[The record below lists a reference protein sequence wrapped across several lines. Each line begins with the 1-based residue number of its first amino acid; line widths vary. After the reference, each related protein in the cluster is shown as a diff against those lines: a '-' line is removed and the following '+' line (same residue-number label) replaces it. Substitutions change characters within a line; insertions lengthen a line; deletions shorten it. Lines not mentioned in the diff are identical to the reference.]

1 MIILNSWAGI
11 LFDFQIEILVIGI
24 CFHII
29 ALFNFKN
36 IEKKI
41 SEINNHQDSN

>member
-41 SEINNHQDSN
+41 IKNNNQEK

>member
-29 ALFNFKN
+29 ALFNFKH

-41 SEINNHQDSN
+41 IKNNNQEK